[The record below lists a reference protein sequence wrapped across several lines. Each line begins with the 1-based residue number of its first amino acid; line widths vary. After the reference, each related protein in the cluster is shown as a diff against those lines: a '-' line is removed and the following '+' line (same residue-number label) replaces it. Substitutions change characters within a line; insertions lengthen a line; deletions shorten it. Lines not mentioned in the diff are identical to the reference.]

1 MVEVQQPTPLDDAL
15 REARRGLLVVAA
27 LSLFLNLLALASPLY
42 MFQVFDRVLASGRI
56 ETLVALTLIAAFAL
70 LCLGALDV
78 IRSHTLARISGWLDR
93 VLARAVLKASVQE
106 TLAGRAIGGQGMSD
120 LAQLRGFINSQAV
133 FPIFDAPWTPVFVA
147 VIWLVHPWL
156 GMLAL
161 ISAAL
166 LFGLALANE
175 LVTRAPLAGASQAWL
190 TAQRRYETALR
201 NAEVVQAMGMLP
213 ALLSRWQVDHERVL
227 DGQARASDRTGW
239 IFGTTK
245 FVRLFVQIAIL
256 GLGAYLV
263 LEGALTS
270 GGMIACS
277 ILLGRALAPVEQA
290 IGAWKSFVAARA
302 SHDRLRRLLQRHP
315 SEAAAIQLPVPEGR
329 ISVDQLQFRAPDGR
343 PILKGISFELAAG
356 EVLAV
361 VGPSASGKSTLC
373 RLLTGVWPP
382 TAGHVRLDGAEVHLW
397 GRDDFGRH
405 VGYLPQDVGLF
416 AGSVRDNIARM
427 TDAPDDAVIAAAQF
441 AGVHDMILH
450 LPDGY
455 ATEVGPQ
462 GAILSGGQ
470 RQCIGLARAMFGM
483 PRVVV
488 LDEPS
493 ASLDEVGE
501 SAVLDAIGRLKARG
515 STVVLVVHRPRL
527 LTHVDKVLVL
537 SEGASVLFGPRDRV
551 LARIMVRETRRERP
565 SVAAAS

>member
-1 MVEVQQPTPLDDAL
+1 MVEGEQPTPLDHAL
-15 REARRGLLVVAA
+15 REARQGLLVVAA
-27 LSLFLNLLALASPLY
+27 LSLFLNLLALTSPLY
-42 MFQVFDRVLASGRI
+42 MFQVFDRVLASGRV
-56 ETLVALTLIAAFAL
+56 ETLVALTAIAAFAL
-70 LCLGALDV
+70 LCLGGLEV
-78 IRSHTLARISGWLDR
+78 IRSGALGRISTWLDR
-93 VLARAVLKASVQE
+93 TLAQPVLEASVGE
-106 TLAGRAIGGQGMSD
+106 SLAGRPIGGQAMND
-120 LAQLRGFINSQAV
+120 LAQLRAFINSQGIV
-133 FPIFDAPWTPVFVA
+133 PIFDAPWTPIFVA
-147 VIWLVHPWL
+147 VIWLLHPWL
-156 GMLAL
+156 GILAL
-161 ISAAL
+161 LSAAL

-175 LVTRAPLAGASQAWL
+175 LLTRAPLADASQAWL

-213 ALLSRWQVDHERVL
+213 ALLRRWQGDHERGL
-227 DGQARASDRTGW
+227 DGQQRAGDRTGW
-239 IFGTTK
+239 IYGSSK
-245 FVRLFVQIAIL
+245 FVRLFVQVAIL

-263 LEGALTS
+263 LQGALTS
-270 GGMIACS
+270 GGMIASS

-290 IGAWKSFVAARA
+290 IGAWKGFVAARA
-302 SHDRLRRLLQRHP
+302 GHDRLRRLLQRHP
-315 SEAAAIQLPVPEGR
+315 GEAAAMQLPAPQGR
-329 ISVDQLQFRAPDGR
+329 IAVDELRFRAPDGR
-343 PILKGISFELAAG
+343 PILKGVSFELAAG

-382 TAGHVRLDGAEVHLW
+382 EAGHVRLDGAEVHRW
-397 GRDDFGRH
+397 DRVDFGRH
-405 VGYLPQDVGLF
+405 VGYLPQDVELF

-427 TDAPDDAVIAAAQF
+427 GEAADEAVIAAAQL

-450 LPDGY
+450 LPAGY

-470 RQCIGLARAMFGM
+470 RQWIGLARAMFGA

-493 ASLDEVGE
+493 ASLDQVGE

-537 SEGASVLFGPRDRV
+537 AEGAGVLFGPRDQI
-551 LARIMVRETRRERP
+551 LARIMVPGAARP
-565 SVAAAS
+565 AVAAAS

>member
-1 MVEVQQPTPLDDAL
+1 MVEGQQPTPLDHAL
-15 REARRGLLVVAA
+15 GEARRGLLVVAA

-42 MFQVFDRVLASGRI
+42 MFQVFDRVLASGRV
-56 ETLVALTLIAAFAL
+56 ETLVALTAIAAFAL
-70 LCLGALDV
+70 LCLGALEV
-78 IRSHTLARISGWLDR
+78 IRSRALGRISTWLDR
-93 VLARAVLKASVQE
+93 ALARAVLTASVGE
-106 TLAGRAIGGQGMSD
+106 TLAGRPIGGQAMSD
-120 LAQLRGFINSQAV
+120 LAQLRGFINSQGI
-133 FPIFDAPWTPVFVA
+133 FPIFDAPWTPLFVA
-147 VIWLVHPWL
+147 VIWLLHPWL

-161 ISAAL
+161 LSAAL
-166 LFGLALANE
+166 LFALALANE
-175 LVTRAPLAGASQAWL
+175 LLTRAPLAGAGQAWL

-213 ALLSRWQVDHERVL
+213 ALLARWQGDHERAL

-239 IFGTTK
+239 IYGISK
-245 FVRLFVQIAIL
+245 FVRLVVQVAIL

-263 LEGALTS
+263 LQGDLTS
-270 GGMIACS
+270 GGMIASS

-290 IGAWKSFVAARA
+290 IGAWKGFVAARA
-302 SHDRLRRLLQRHP
+302 GHDRLRRLLQRHP
-315 SEAAAIQLPVPEGR
+315 GEAALMELPAPEGR
-329 ISVDQLQFRAPDGR
+329 IAVDQLSFRAPDGR
-343 PILKGISFELAAG
+343 PILKGVSFELAAG

-382 TAGHVRLDGAEVHLW
+382 EAGHVRLDGAEVHRW
-397 GRDDFGRH
+397 ERVDFGRH
-405 VGYLPQDVGLF
+405 VGYLPQDVELF

-427 TDAPDDAVIAAAQF
+427 TDAPDDAVIAAARL
-441 AGVHDMILH
+441 AGVHDMILR
-450 LPDGY
+450 LPEGY

-470 RQCIGLARAMFGM
+470 RQCIGLARAMFGT

-493 ASLDEVGE
+493 ASLDQVGE

-515 STVVLVVHRPRL
+515 STVILVVHRPRL

-537 SEGASVLFGPRDRV
+537 SEGAGVLFGPRDQI
-551 LARIMVRETRRERP
+551 LARIMVRGAERP
-565 SVAAAS
+565 AVAAAS

>member
-1 MVEVQQPTPLDDAL
+1 
-15 REARRGLLVVAA
+15 VVAA

-42 MFQVFDRVLASGRI
+42 MFQVFDRVLASGRV
-56 ETLVALTLIAAFAL
+56 ETLVALTAIAAFAL
-70 LCLGALDV
+70 LCLGALEV
-78 IRSHTLARISGWLDR
+78 IRSHALGRISIWLDR
-93 VLARAVLKASVQE
+93 TLARAVLKASVGE
-106 TLAGRAIGGQGMSD
+106 TLAGRPIGGQAMSD
-120 LAQLRGFINSQAV
+120 LAQLRGFINSQSIV
-133 FPIFDAPWTPVFVA
+133 PIFDAPWTPVFVA
-147 VIWLVHPWL
+147 VIWLLHPWL

-161 ISAAL
+161 VSAAV

-175 LVTRAPLAGASQAWL
+175 LLTRAPLAGASQAWL

-213 ALLSRWQVDHERVL
+213 ALLARWQGDHERVL

-239 IFGTTK
+239 IYGSSK
-245 FVRLFVQIAIL
+245 FVRLFVQVAIL

-263 LEGALTS
+263 LQGALT
-270 GGMIACS
+270 GGAMIASS

-302 SHDRLRRLLQRHP
+302 GHDRLRRILQRHP
-315 SEAAAIQLPVPEGR
+315 GEAAAIQLPVPEGR
-329 ISVDQLQFRAPDGR
+329 ISVEQARFRAPNGR
-343 PILKGISFELAAG
+343 PILKGVSFELAAG

-382 TAGHVRLDGAEVHLW
+382 DGGHVRLDGAEVHRW
-397 GRDDFGRH
+397 ERVDFGRH
-405 VGYLPQDVGLF
+405 VGYLPQDVELF

-427 TDAPDDAVIAAAQF
+427 TDAPDDAVIAAAQL
-441 AGVHDMILH
+441 AGVHEMILH
-450 LPDGY
+450 LPEGY
-455 ATEVGPQ
+455 ATEVGPE

-470 RQCIGLARAMFGM
+470 RQCIGLARAMFGT

-493 ASLDEVGE
+493 ASLDQVGE
-501 SAVLDAIGRLKARG
+501 SAVLDAIGRLKAGG

-537 SEGASVLFGPRDRV
+537 SEGAGVLFGPRDQV
-551 LARIMVRETRRERP
+551 LARIMVRGAERP
-565 SVAAAS
+565 AVAAAS

>member
-1 MVEVQQPTPLDDAL
+1 MVEGEQPTPLDHAL
-15 REARRGLLVVAA
+15 HEARRGLLVVAA

-42 MFQVFDRVLASGRI
+42 MFQVFDRVLASGRV
-56 ETLVALTLIAAFAL
+56 ETLVALTAIAAFAL
-70 LCLGALDV
+70 LCLGALEV
-78 IRSHTLARISGWLDR
+78 IRSHALGRISTWLDR
-93 VLARAVLKASVQE
+93 ALARAVLKASVGE
-106 TLAGRAIGGQGMSD
+106 TLAGRPIGGQAMGD
-120 LAQLRGFINSQAV
+120 LAQLRGFINSQSIV
-133 FPIFDAPWTPVFVA
+133 PIFDAPWTPVFVA
-147 VIWLVHPWL
+147 VIWLLHPWL

-161 ISAAL
+161 VSAAL
-166 LFGLALANE
+166 LFALALANE
-175 LVTRAPLAGASQAWL
+175 LLTRAPLAGASQAWL

-213 ALLSRWQVDHERVL
+213 ALLARWQGDHERVL

-239 IFGTTK
+239 IYGISK
-245 FVRLFVQIAIL
+245 FVRLFVQVAIL

-263 LEGALTS
+263 LQGALTS
-270 GGMIACS
+270 GAMIASS

-302 SHDRLRRLLQRHP
+302 GHDRLRRILQRHP
-315 SEAAAIQLPVPEGR
+315 GEAAAIQLPVPQGR
-329 ISVDQLQFRAPDGR
+329 ISVEQARFRAPNGR
-343 PILKGISFELAAG
+343 PILKGVSFELAAG

-382 TAGHVRLDGAEVHLW
+382 DGGHVRLDGAEVHHW
-397 GRDDFGRH
+397 ERVDFGRH
-405 VGYLPQDVGLF
+405 VGYLPQDVELF

-427 TDAPDDAVIAAAQF
+427 TDAPDAAVIAAAQL
-441 AGVHDMILH
+441 AGVHEMILH
-450 LPDGY
+450 LPEGY
-455 ATEVGPQ
+455 ATEVGPE

-470 RQCIGLARAMFGM
+470 RQCIGLARAMFGT

-493 ASLDEVGE
+493 ASLDQVGE
-501 SAVLDAIGRLKARG
+501 SAVLDAIGRLKAGG

-537 SEGASVLFGPRDRV
+537 SEGAGVLFGPRDQV
-551 LARIMVRETRRERP
+551 LARIMVRGAERP
-565 SVAAAS
+565 AVAAAS